1 MSSITIPAQNSRFK
15 VGWFSLLIS
24 TGLMAAGHFFMIFT
38 FDEPV
43 LFTDFTA
50 FNLLAFFIVFIP
62 FRRGEKW
69 AWLASW
75 TLPLVY
81 AVTAINDL
89 AIAVYFIGFAALCGL
104 GLLLTMGDFFTQ
116 SR

>member
-1 MSSITIPAQNSRFK
+1 MSTITIPAQNSRFK
-15 VGWFSLLIS
+15 AGWIILLLS
-24 TGLMAAGHFFMIFT
+24 TALMAVGHFFMIFT

-50 FNLLAFFIVFIP
+50 FNLLAFLIILIP
-62 FRRGEKW
+62 FRQKEKW

-81 AVTAINDL
+81 AVTAINDPP
-89 AIAVYFIGFAALCGL
+89 IAVYFYGFAALCL
-104 GLLLTMGDFFTQ
+104 LSLLLTMGDFFTQ
-116 SR
+116 SK